1 MAFTPAYRVIAM
13 YLVQI
18 LLPRADNE
26 GKPFARG
33 EFDRVKEDLASRFE
47 GVTAYLQ
54 APAEGIWRGGTQAG
68 RDDIF
73 IFEVM
78 TEEVDLPD
86 WRRRQAELERRFRQE
101 KVIVRYMRMDLV

>member
-1 MAFTPAYRVIAM
+1 MSGLFV
-13 YLVQI
+13 LLI
-18 LLPRADNE
+18 LLPRAEN
-26 GKPFARG
+26 GANPFAG
-33 EFDRVKEDLASRFE
+33 QEFDPWKQAPARRFE
-47 GVTAYLQ
+47 GITAYLQ
-54 APAEGIWRGGTQAG
+54 APAEGIWRGSTQAG

-101 KVIVRYMRMDLV
+101 KVIVRYVRMDLV